1 MHSHQS
7 QGQERRRDP
16 RLEKSVALKISSGD
30 FDIVT
35 ETKNLSGSGALC
47 FVDKFITPMTKLK
60 LNFLLPIKRNKKIVN
75 KRITCEGV
83 VVRSEAVEG
92 KELFQTAI
100 FFSDISPKDS
110 QAIHEFVELTML
122 SHGTSSN

>member
-1 MHSHQS
+1 MHSHPS

-16 RLEKSVALKISSGD
+16 RLDKSIALKISSGD

-35 ETKNLSGSGALC
+35 ETKNLSGSGTLC
-47 FVDKFITPMTKLK
+47 LVDKFITPMTKLK

-75 KRITCEGV
+75 KKITCEGV
-83 VVRSEAVEG
+83 VVRSEAAVDHEM
-92 KELFQTAI
+92 FQTAI

-110 QAIHEFVELTML
+110 QAIHEFVDLTML
-122 SHGTSSN
+122 SHGPSSN